1 MEKVI
6 VFATDLHGEI
16 YQYEKVFEVAAGKNV
31 KALVIG
37 GDIGPFLSVIGDIAG
52 YQKDF
57 ISSYLIPRLKDFQ
70 KKTPKDVFLMMG
82 NDDLKMNMEA
92 LEKGEKEGTF
102 KIINQKVY
110 PLGGKYIAG
119 YSFVNEAP
127 ILIKD
132 WEKSES
138 LIEDDLE
145 RLSDKSDPRKTIYSM
160 HAPPIGTNLD
170 IIFSGDHVGSRAVR
184 EFIEKKQPYLTLH
197 GHIHE
202 SPRMSGSWKD
212 IIGETISVNPGKG
225 SILVFGLNDL
235 NIMEVMTV

>member
-16 YQYEKVFEVAAGKNV
+16 YQYEKVLEVAAGKNV

-57 ISSYLIPRLKDFQ
+57 IKSYLIPRLNDFQ

-82 NDDLKMNMEA
+82 NDDLKMNMKT
-92 LEKGEKEGTF
+92 LEEGEKNGAF
-102 KIINQKVY
+102 RIINQKVY

-138 LIEDDLE
+138 SIEDDLE
-145 RLSDKSDPRKTIYSM
+145 SLSGKSNPKKTIYSM

-225 SILVFGLNDL
+225 SILVFGLDDL